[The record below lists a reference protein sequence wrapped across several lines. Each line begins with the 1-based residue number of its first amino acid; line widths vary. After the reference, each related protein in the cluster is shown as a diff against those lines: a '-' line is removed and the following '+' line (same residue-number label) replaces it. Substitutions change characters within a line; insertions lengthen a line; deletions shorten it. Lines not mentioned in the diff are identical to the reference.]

1 MKVLVIGG
9 TGTVGG
15 ELIAALCRVGI
26 NARCMSRYEK
36 KLQSL
41 APGVEACVGDLER
54 PSSLGAAFSGIDGV
68 FLMTALSRNE
78 TLQGLAAVSAAK
90 KARVNKLVYMS
101 VPMPPGSE
109 HIPHYLSKIPIE
121 RAIRDSGLNY
131 TILRPN
137 NFFQNDYLWCRAA
150 VMSYGVYPQP
160 IGSIGL
166 NRIDIRDVAEA
177 AVKAFVSSEH
187 DHKEYPLHGRDVL
200 KGESVAAIF
209 SKHLGREI
217 YYGGDDLEA
226 WAKQAQHMMP
236 EWMVKDLRIMYD
248 FFQHHGLLA
257 TPEDFIEQYRILGRE
272 PQSFDRFVA
281 EIVPIW
287 KQEIASNPKYN

>member
-9 TGTVGG
+9 TGSVGG
-15 ELIAALCRVGI
+15 EVIAGLGRAGMV
-26 NARCMSRYEK
+26 ARCMSRYPK

-41 APGVEACVGDLER
+41 PQGVETYVGDLEK
-54 PSSLGAAFSGIDGV
+54 PASLGAAFADVDAV

-78 TLQGLAAVSAAK
+78 TLQGLAAVGAAK
-90 KARVNKLVYMS
+90 KARVQKLIYLS

-109 HIPHYLSKIPIE
+109 YIPHYLSKVPIE

-160 IGSIGL
+160 IGSVGL
-166 NRIDIRDVAEA
+166 NRVDIRDVAEA
-177 AVKAFVSSEH
+177 AIHALSESGH
-187 DHKEYPLHGRDVL
+187 DCKEYPLHGKDAL
-200 KGESVAAIF
+200 TGESVAAIF
-209 SKHLGREI
+209 SRHIGREI
-217 YYGGDDLEA
+217 RYGGNDLEA

-236 EWMVKDLRIMYD
+236 EWMVRDLRIMYD
-248 FFQHHGLLA
+248 YFQRHGLLA
-257 TPEDFIEQYRILGRE
+257 TSQDFAEQYRVLGRE
-272 PQSFDRFVA
+272 PRQFDDFVA

-287 KQEIASNPKYN
+287 EREIACAPRSY

>member
-9 TGTVGG
+9 TGSAGG
-15 ELIAALCRVGI
+15 EVIVELARAGVT
-26 NARCMSRYEK
+26 ARCMSRYAK

-41 APGVEACVGDLER
+41 PQDVEGCVGDLEK
-54 PSSLGAAFSGIDGV
+54 PSTLAGAFAGVDAV

-78 TLQGLAAVSAAK
+78 TLQGLAAVSAAV
-90 KARVNKLVYMS
+90 KARVNKLVYLS

-150 VMSYGVYPQP
+150 IMSYGVYPQP
-160 IGSIGL
+160 IGSVGL
-166 NRIDIRDVAEA
+166 NRIDIRDVALA
-177 AVKAFVSSEH
+177 AVHALMDSAH
-187 DHKEYPLHGRDVL
+187 DGREYPLHGGDAL
-200 KGESVAAIF
+200 TGQGVAAVF
-209 SKHLGREI
+209 SKYIGREI
-217 YYGGDDLEA
+217 HYGGDDLEA
-226 WAKQAQHMMP
+226 WSKQARHMMP
-236 EWMVKDLRIMYD
+236 EWMVRDLRVMYD
-248 FFQHHGLLA
+248 YFQKYGLLA
-257 TPEDFIEQYRILGRE
+257 APQDFAEQFKVLGRE
-272 PQSFDRFVA
+272 PRSFDDFVA

-287 KQEIASNPKYN
+287 EREIAQTPIVH

>member
-9 TGTVGG
+9 TGSVGSEVIA
-15 ELIAALCRVGI
+15 ELGRAGTT
-26 NARCMSRYEK
+26 ARCMSRYPK

-41 APGVEACVGDLER
+41 PREVEGCVGDLEK
-54 PSSLGAAFSGIDGV
+54 PSTLAAALAGVDAV

-78 TLQGLAAVSAAK
+78 TLQGLAAVSAAA
-90 KARVNKLVYMS
+90 KARVNKLVYLS

-121 RAIRDSGLNY
+121 RAVRDSGLNY

-160 IGSIGL
+160 IGSVGL
-166 NRIDIRDVAEA
+166 NRVDIRDVALA
-177 AVKAFVSSEH
+177 AVHALMDSVH
-187 DHKEYPLHGRDVL
+187 DGKEYPLHGRDVL
-200 KGESVAAIF
+200 TGEGVAAIF
-209 SKHLGREI
+209 TKHIGREI
-217 YYGGDDLEA
+217 RYGGNDLDA

-236 EWMVKDLRIMYD
+236 EWMVRDLRIMYGY
-248 FFQHHGLLA
+248 FQGHGLLA
-257 TPEDFIEQYRILGRE
+257 TPQDFAEQYKVLGRE
-272 PQSFDRFVA
+272 PQRFDDFVA

-287 KQEIASNPKYN
+287 EREIAHTPIAH